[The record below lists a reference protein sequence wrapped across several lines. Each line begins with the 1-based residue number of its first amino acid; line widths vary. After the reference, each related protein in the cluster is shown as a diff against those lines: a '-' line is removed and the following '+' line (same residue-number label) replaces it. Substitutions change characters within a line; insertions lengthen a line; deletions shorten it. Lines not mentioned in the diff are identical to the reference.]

1 MDNSVL
7 LNGNQIL
14 VVHDPSKTAP
24 RSDVGSVNPYTH
36 MVPTSEYRLKKK
48 RKKDVSSLSLRI

>member
-48 RKKDVSSLSLRI
+48 GKKMLAVCH